1 MTAARDIDAQAADWL
16 IDQEEHDN
24 WGPSDQARLDAWL
37 DESPAHF
44 AAYWRLEASW
54 SRTELVSDMRSFG
67 VRVSYPSRNLWRRV
81 AGIAA
86 ALIVLVTL
94 GLAGAS
100 YFNTA
105 REQVFA
111 TAVGGRKTIELAD
124 GSQIELN
131 TNTELRVRVS
141 SESRSATLVK
151 GEAFF
156 DIHHDSRHPFA
167 VMAGDHRVTDLGTKF
182 LIRKDSERLTVM
194 LQEGRAQIDSAF
206 QNHQQRTAIL
216 RPGDEAIATANT
228 ISITRKT
235 QKRIAN
241 DLSWR
246 HGVLVFNDMTLNEVA
261 REFNRYNDAKIVIS
275 DEAAGR
281 LKISGTMPSNDIEEL
296 VRMSQNFFGLH
307 AQRRRGEI
315 VISH

>member
-1 MTAARDIDAQAADWL
+1 VTAARDIDAQAADWL

-67 VRVSYPSRNLWRRV
+67 VRISYSSRNKWRKV
-81 AGIAA
+81 ASVAA
-86 ALIVLVTL
+86 ALVVLVAL

-100 YFNTA
+100 YFKAT

-167 VMAGDHRVTDLGTKF
+167 VIAGDHRVTDLGTKF
-182 LIRKDSERLTVM
+182 LIRKDLGRLTVM
-194 LQEGRAQIDSAF
+194 LQEGRAQIESGS
-206 QNHQQRTAIL
+206 QGRQQHTAIL
-216 RPGDEAIATANT
+216 RPGDEAIATANA
-228 ISITRKT
+228 ISIEHRT

-241 DLSWR
+241 ELSWR
-246 HGVLVFNDMTLNEVA
+246 HGVLVFNDMTLSDVA
-261 REFNRYNDAKIVIS
+261 REFNRYNAEKIIIS
-275 DEAAGR
+275 GEAAGK

-296 VRMSQNFFGLH
+296 IRMAQNFFGLR
-307 AQRRRGEI
+307 AQRRQGQI